1 MAPPFASHHGETLER
16 TVDVARRLS
25 DGRFRSAPGFN
36 VPGFRYI
43 DRELDVMRTSA
54 GQMLDDGSPAK
65 RALVLD
71 LLLASADDG
80 RPIVTEVKIRTD
92 GHADLGPH
100 PGSGCGSAS
109 RHAAQRARLGT
120 IYGEAGLAV
129 PPRPPYADVAV
140 LLIDPPDGT
149 RVEIIAIAKAL
160 GAALEQ
166 SAAFGSL
173 IRRIHSCTAPTMATA
188 RSW

>member
-92 GHADLGPH
+92 GHAISALIQALAAAAHLVTRP
-100 PGSGCGSAS
+100 SG
-109 RHAAQRARLGT
+109 R
-120 IYGEAGLAV
+120 
-129 PPRPPYADVAV
+129 
-140 LLIDPPDGT
+140 
-149 RVEIIAIAKAL
+149 AL
-160 GAALEQ
+160 GR
-166 SAAFGSL
+166 S
-173 IRRIHSCTAPTMATA
+173 TA
-188 RSW
+188 RQDWPFHRDRRTPTSPCS

>member
-1 MAPPFASHHGETLER
+1 MATR
-16 TVDVARRLS
+16 I
-25 DGRFRSAPGFN
+25 SAL
-36 VPGFRYI
+36 I
-43 DRELDVMRTSA
+43 
-54 GQMLDDGSPAK
+54 Q
-65 RALVLD
+65 ALAAAAHL
-71 LLLASADDG
+71 
-80 RPIVTEVKIRTD
+80 VT
-92 GHADLGPH
+92 P
-100 PGSGCGSAS
+100 
-109 RHAAQRARLGT
+109 AQRARLGT